1 LSADEALLFVDD
13 IRSRLTVVAL
23 DAEEFH
29 LAIAS
34 AAKANIVGG
43 TIYDMLLAQC
53 ALRAKAEIIYTW
65 DVVDFSRLGPAIA
78 KRVRTP

>member
-13 IRSRLTVVAL
+13 IRSRLTAVAL

-34 AAKANIVGG
+34 AASANIVGG

-65 DVVDFSRLGPAIA
+65 HVADFSRLGPAIA
-78 KRVRTP
+78 KRVHTP